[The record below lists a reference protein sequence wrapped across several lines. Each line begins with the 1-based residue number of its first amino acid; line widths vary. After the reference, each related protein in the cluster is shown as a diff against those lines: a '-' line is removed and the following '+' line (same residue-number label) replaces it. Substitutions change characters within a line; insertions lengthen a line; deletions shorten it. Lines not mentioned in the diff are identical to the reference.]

1 MTTPNDALDFYPT
14 PDNLAWEMVHSLETE
29 IHGFRRF
36 PSPVLEPSAGDGAL
50 ARQIHTTSGI
60 YHDPKTGKVRRE
72 YLDRLEK
79 VDLDCIELS
88 SDFRAVLKKDG
99 FRVVHDNFLTFRPTT
114 KYAAIVMNPPF
125 SAGAAHLLKALDVM
139 QDGGKV
145 RCLLNAETLRNPCTN
160 ERKELAAKLEELH
173 ATVKYIPDA
182 FKNARRAARVEVALV
197 SVDIPDR
204 EPVSRIRLDL
214 KNETAERLKENPEFA
229 ALVSSDPITAAIE
242 RYNAAAEGVRRI
254 YAEYDGIKSLFSS
267 AGAGKKENPVMAF
280 TKSYND
286 AIRELR
292 GMYWKQLF
300 EMPQLFD
307 AMTYEM
313 QQDYQ
318 KRIKELEGYDFS
330 AYNILTVREE
340 ISRNL
345 LSSIDHEI
353 IKLFDD
359 WTNLHY
365 NDEYSKNVHYY
376 NGWCTNSAY
385 KINRKVIFRCNAF
398 DTYDGRFCPRYN
410 ATGHVAQIERV
421 LHFLDTN
428 GKPYNGDELRAV
440 LDAAEK
446 GTPGELKM
454 PPEMVKAVCDQAHAM
469 GYPVAAHTE
478 SPEGVKVALENGV
491 DSIEHGA
498 KMDEETIRLYKERGA
513 FVCTTI
519 SPALP
524 YALFD
529 TAVSGASEKDQYN
542 GKIVFDG
549 VVESAKTALANGIP
563 VGLRNDVGCPY
574 ITQYDFWR
582 ELCYFHKYC
591 GVSNQFA
598 LYTATLRNA
607 RLAGVGDVTG
617 SLEVGKSEDLIV
629 TRQNPLEDLRAL
641 QHLELVVCRGHVI
654 KKPNP
659 KRNKTVD
666 ALLDPY
672 LE

>member
-1 MTTPNDALDFYPT
+1 MTTPNDSLDFYPT
-14 PDNLAWEMVHSLETE
+14 PDSLAFDMVFSLREVKS
-29 IHGFRRF
+29 GFTTY
-36 PSPVLEPSAGDGAL
+36 PKPILEPSAGDGAL
-50 ARQIHTTSGI
+50 ARQVHALAFNVH
-60 YHDPKTGKVRRE
+60 HDYKTGEV
-72 YLDRLEK
+72 DRYDKEK
-79 VDLDCIELS
+79 ARSAELDCIELS

-214 KNETAERLKENPEFA
+214 KNETAERL
-229 ALVSSDPITAAIE
+229 
-242 RYNAAAEGVRRI
+242 
-254 YAEYDGIKSLFSS
+254 
-267 AGAGKKENPVMAF
+267 KENPVMAF

-446 GTPGELKM
+446 NGQTQKIQLHYFTATFYKKGTCHIEFTNTDVLKSFNLYAGQRKGWL
-454 PPEMVKAVCDQAHAM
+454 PPTYGKKSYHDM
-469 GYPVAAHTE
+469 AAADRR
-478 SPEGVKVALENGV
+478 VV
-491 DSIEHGA
+491 DSYEGEA
-498 KMDEETIRLYKERGA
+498 SYT
-513 FVCTTI
+513 
-519 SPALP
+519 
-524 YALFD
+524 D
-529 TAVSGASEKDQYN
+529 TL
-542 GKIVFDG
+542 
-549 VVESAKTALANGIP
+549 TRHLIP
-563 VGLRNDVGCPY
+563 
-574 ITQYDFWR
+574 TQSTF
-582 ELCYFHKYC
+582 L
-591 GVSNQFA
+591 Q
-598 LYTATLRNA
+598 LNA
-607 RLAGVGDVTG
+607 
-617 SLEVGKSEDLIV
+617 
-629 TRQNPLEDLRAL
+629 
-641 QHLELVVCRGHVI
+641 
-654 KKPNP
+654 
-659 KRNKTVD
+659 
-666 ALLDPY
+666 
-672 LE
+672 